1 MPPPAGAAAADA
13 PAPAAD
19 VPAAAPDAPAPAAD
33 VPAAAPDA
41 PAAGPTPADAGP
53 PVTPAPAAGDGATP
67 GHHHTRLI
75 ISIALLVVTLV
86 ATPLFIVSIWVH
98 TTITDTDR
106 YVHTVGPLADDPA
119 VQEYVA
125 SQLSDAFKE
134 NVDVKAIVAERLPS
148 SLQPLNGTITS
159 AVEGFVATAAN
170 RFTASPA
177 FKTLWVDANRAAHR
191 TISKV
196 LTGDT
201 KALDLSNGALTIDLG
216 NVLRNFQQRLVDGGL
231 DVASKVD
238 LSNVHKEVVL
248 ADGEAVAKI
257 EKARDAVGLLQKLVW
272 VLGILALAAAI
283 ASVAVAP
290 KRGSALKRLGVG
302 LALVVV
308 VVAIAIAA
316 TRRAFVS
323 AAGDTVPS
331 PVVSSFFDALV
342 DSIRFAFRLVFV
354 LGLVMAL
361 LVAIVSLPSYA
372 TRWARATQV
381 GVAVIGV
388 GALVALKQP
397 TWGLVAFIVV
407 LVLVAEAAL
416 EVARRRGLEPVADTP
431 TLSTA

>member
-1 MPPPAGAAAADA
+1 M
-13 PAPAAD
+13 
-19 VPAAAPDAPAPAAD
+19 
-33 VPAAAPDA
+33 
-41 PAAGPTPADAGP
+41 
-53 PVTPAPAAGDGATP
+53 
-67 GHHHTRLI
+67 
-75 ISIALLVVTLV
+75 
-86 ATPLFIVSIWVH
+86 ATPLFIVAIWVH
-98 TTITDTDR
+98 TAITDTDR

-159 AVEGFVATAAN
+159 SVEGFVDAAAN

-177 FKTLWVDANRAAHR
+177 FKTLWVDANRAAHK

-216 NVLRNFQQRLVDGGL
+216 NVLRKFQQRLVDGGL

-308 VVAIAIAA
+308 VVAIADRGDPSRLRLGRRRDRPEPGGQQLL
-316 TRRAFVS
+316 RRAGRLDPLRLPARVRARPGDG
-323 AAGDTVPS
+323 AARGHRQPS
-331 PVVSSFFDALV
+331 
-342 DSIRFAFRLVFV
+342 RLRHAV
-354 LGLVMAL
+354 
-361 LVAIVSLPSYA
+361 
-372 TRWARATQV
+372 ARATQV

-388 GALVALKQP
+388 GALLALKQP
-397 TWGLVAFIVV
+397 TWGLVAFIIV

-416 EVARRRGLEPVADTP
+416 EVARRRGLEAVADTP

>member
-1 MPPPAGAAAADA
+1 MPPP
-13 PAPAAD
+13 PP
-19 VPAAAPDAPAPAAD
+19 PDAPARRGRRCRGSPGAPTAAVD
-33 VPAAAPDA
+33 
-41 PAAGPTPADAGP
+41 AAGADPDRRSRRPRPPADS
-53 PVTPAPAAGDGATP
+53 ATP

-98 TTITDTDR
+98 TAITDTDR
-106 YVHTVGPLADDPA
+106 YVTTVAPLADDPA

-125 SQLSDAFKE
+125 AQLSDAFEE
-134 NVDVKAIVAERLPS
+134 NVDVKAIVSERLPS
-148 SLQPLNGTITS
+148 SLQPLSGTITS
-159 AVEGFVATAAN
+159 SVNGFVAAAAN

-196 LTGDT
+196 LTGDA

-272 VLGILALAAAI
+272 LLGILAVAAAI

-323 AAGDTVPS
+323 AAGETVPS
-331 PVVSSFFDALV
+331 PVISSFFDALV

-361 LVAIVSLPSYA
+361 LVAIVSLPGYA

>member
-1 MPPPAGAAAADA
+1 MSSPEPPPAPVPPPPASSSSEADPLEPTVVEPTAAD
-13 PAPAAD
+13 PGSPAAPP
-19 VPAAAPDAPAPAAD
+19 PAAAN
-33 VPAAAPDA
+33 
-41 PAAGPTPADAGP
+41 GT
-53 PVTPAPAAGDGATP
+53 TT

-86 ATPLFIVSIWVH
+86 ATPLFIIAIWVN

-106 YVHTVGPLADDPA
+106 YLSTVAPLADDPA

-125 SQLSDAFKE
+125 AQLTDAFE
-134 NVDVKAIVAERLPS
+134 QNVDVSSIVSQQLPS
-148 SLQPLNGTITS
+148 ALQPLNGTITS
-159 AVEGFVATAAN
+159 AVYGFVGTAAN

-196 LTGDT
+196 LTGDS
-201 KALDLSNGALTIDLG
+201 KALDLSNGELTIDLG

-238 LSNVHKEVVL
+238 LSNVHKEIVL
-248 ADGEAVAKI
+248 ADGERVAKI
-257 EKARDAVGLLQKLVW
+257 EKARDAVGLLHKLVW
-272 VLGILALAAAI
+272 VLGILAVAAAI
-283 ASVAVAP
+283 ASVAVAT

-308 VVAIAIAA
+308 VVAIGVAM

-323 AAGDTVPS
+323 AAGETVPTA
-331 PVVSSFFDALV
+331 VVSSFFDALV

-372 TRWARATQV
+372 TRWARPTQI

-397 TWGLVAFIVV
+397 TWGLVAFL
-407 LVLVAEAAL
+407 LVLVVVAEVAL
-416 EVARRRGLEPVADTP
+416 EVARRRGLEHSAEAPAPALT
-431 TLSTA
+431 

>member
-1 MPPPAGAAAADA
+1 M
-13 PAPAAD
+13 
-19 VPAAAPDAPAPAAD
+19 
-33 VPAAAPDA
+33 
-41 PAAGPTPADAGP
+41 
-53 PVTPAPAAGDGATP
+53 
-67 GHHHTRLI
+67 L
-75 ISIALLVVTLV
+75 
-86 ATPLFIVSIWVH
+86 
-98 TTITDTDR
+98 
-106 YVHTVGPLADDPA
+106 
-119 VQEYVA
+119 
-125 SQLSDAFKE
+125 KE
-134 NVDVKAIVAERLPS
+134 NADVKAIVAERLPS
-148 SLQPLNGTITS
+148 SLQPLNGTLTS
-159 AVEGFVATAAN
+159 AVEGFVAAAAN

-177 FKTLWVDANRAAHR
+177 FKTLWVDANRAAHK

-216 NVLRNFQQRLVDGGL
+216 NVVRNFQQRLVDGGL

-248 ADGEAVAKI
+248 ADGDAVAKI

-361 LVAIVSLPSYA
+361 LVAIVSLPGYA

-397 TWGLVAFIVV
+397 TWGRVAFIVV

-416 EVARRRGLEPVADTP
+416 EVTRRRSLEPGRPSNPDYP
-431 TLSTA
+431 P

>member
-1 MPPPAGAAAADA
+1 MAE
-13 PAPAAD
+13 PAPAA
-19 VPAAAPDAPAPAAD
+19 P
-33 VPAAAPDA
+33 
-41 PAAGPTPADAGP
+41 GP
-53 PVTPAPAAGDGATP
+53 PVTPAPAAVDGPTP

-106 YVHTVGPLADDPA
+106 YVKTVGPLADDPA

-125 SQLSDAFKE
+125 SQLSDAFNE
-134 NVDVKAIVAERLPS
+134 NVDVKAIVAQRLPS
-148 SLQPLNGTITS
+148 SLQPLNGTISS
-159 AVEGFVATAAN
+159 AVNGFVAAAAN

-177 FKTLWVDANRAAHR
+177 FKTLWVDANRAAHK

-196 LTGDT
+196 LTGDA
-201 KALDLSNGALTIDLG
+201 KALDLSNGELTIDLG

-238 LSNVHKEVVL
+238 LSKVHKEVVL
-248 ADGEAVAKI
+248 ADGQAVAKI

-272 VLGILALAAAI
+272 LLGILALAAAI
-283 ASVAVAP
+283 GSVAVAT

-323 AAGDTVPS
+323 AAGETVPS

-372 TRWARATQV
+372 ARWARPTQV

-397 TWGLVAFIVV
+397 TWGLIAFIVV
-407 LVLVAEAAL
+407 LVVVVEAAL
-416 EVARRRGLEPVADTP
+416 EVARRRGLDQSSEPPTP
-431 TLSTA
+431 ALTA